1 MACGHRGLSHV
12 CKDAVVKVTQTQP
25 NGHGN
30 VTFAM
35 QRSFFVKPILLA
47 AASAVALCTSTP
59 ALAQDADTDA
69 VLQELA
75 EMRAAMDAMANRI
88 ASLENQLEAARSET
102 AVATAAAAR
111 AETTATKAE
120 TVAAESAAKAS
131 GTEIAWKGAPE
142 LKGKGGWSFKPRGR
156 LQYDAGIVAAPDSTG
171 RPDGFGNELRRG
183 RLGVQGTV
191 PGGFG
196 YKFEVDFDGTDV
208 AITDAIVTYEDGDLE
223 LQFGQHNNFQG
234 LEELTSSLFTSHLER
249 AAFTDAFGFQRRIG
263 ASASYEAGDI
273 LVQGGIFTDAIPDLP
288 NSNWGSSG
296 RIVYAPKLGDTR
308 LHLGASVH
316 YNELGPA
323 STVRYRQRPA
333 VGFTDERFINTG
345 TFGASSE
352 TGYGAEFALVRGP
365 LHAAGEAYWQHAS
378 RPGAL
383 ADPTFFGGYAE
394 VGLFLTPGDTRGYKG
409 GKFDRVKPR
418 KEVGEGGIGAIQ
430 LNLRYDRLD
439 LTDGT
444 IIGGT
449 QDGLLASL
457 VWTPTDYTRFMIGYA
472 HLIYSDAVHPAA
484 GGDRDYSVD
493 SLGVRAQIDF

>member
-1 MACGHRGLSHV
+1 MNR
-12 CKDAVVKVTQTQP
+12 
-25 NGHGN
+25 
-30 VTFAM
+30 
-35 QRSFFVKPILLA
+35 ILLA
-47 AASAVALCTSTP
+47 TASLAAICTATP
-59 ALAQDADTDA
+59 ALAQDADTTA

-75 EMRAAMDAMANRI
+75 EMRAKMDAMANRI
-88 ASLENQLEAARSET
+88 ETLEGELKAARSEA
-102 AVATAAAAR
+102 AVATETATSAA
-111 AETTATKAE
+111 TTATKAE
-120 TVAAESAAKAS
+120 STATEAAAKAG
-131 GTEIAWKGAPE
+131 GTEISWKGAPE

-183 RLGVQGTV
+183 RLGVQGDV

-196 YKFEVDFDGTDV
+196 YKFEVDFDGTEV
-208 AITDAIVTYEDGDLE
+208 AITDAIVTYEDGNLE

-263 ASASYEAGDI
+263 ASATYSAGDFLI
-273 LVQGGIFTDAIPDLP
+273 QGGIFTDAIPDLP
-288 NSNWGSSG
+288 NSNWGTSG
-296 RIVYAPKLGDTR
+296 RIVYAPKMGDAQ
-308 LHLGASVH
+308 LHFGASGH
-316 YNELGPA
+316 YYDLSTG

-333 VGFTDERFINTG
+333 VGFTDERFVSTG
-345 TFGASSE
+345 SFGATSE
-352 TGYGAEFALVRGP
+352 TGLGLEAAFIRGP
-365 LHAAGEAYWQHAS
+365 FHAAAEGYWQSAS

-383 ADPTFFGGYAE
+383 VDPTFFGGYAE
-394 VGLFLTPGDTRGYKG
+394 VGLFLTKGDSRGYKD

-444 IIGGT
+444 IVGGT

-457 VWTPTDYTRFMIGYA
+457 IWTPTDFTRFMLGYA
-472 HLIYSDAVHPAA
+472 HLMYSDAFYAAA